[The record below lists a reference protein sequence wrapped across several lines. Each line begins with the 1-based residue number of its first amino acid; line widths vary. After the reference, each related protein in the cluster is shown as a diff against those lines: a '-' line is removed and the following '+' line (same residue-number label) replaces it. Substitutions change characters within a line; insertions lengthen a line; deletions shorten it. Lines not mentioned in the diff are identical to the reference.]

1 MSEPMTKI
9 QVYRDERGGWSFDA
23 AEGRKVDAE
32 LADGY
37 RLGEQPNGQLC
48 IMGAPGELA
57 MRASE
62 AVRRRVV
69 RIPMFWPSYSHLE
82 A

>member
-1 MSEPMTKI
+1 MMKI
-9 QVYRDERGGWSFDA
+9 QVYRDERGGWSFYA
-23 AEGRKVDAE
+23 AEGRKVGAE

-37 RLGEQPNGQLC
+37 RIGEQPDGQLC
-48 IMGAPGELA
+48 ILGAPGGPA
-57 MRASE
+57 MSASE
-62 AVRRRVV
+62 AVRRRVL

>member
-1 MSEPMTKI
+1 MMNI
-9 QVYRDERGGWSFDA
+9 QVYRDERGGWSFSA
-23 AEGRKVDAE
+23 AEGRKVWAE

-37 RLGEQPNGQLC
+37 RIGEQPDGRLC

-57 MRASE
+57 MSASE

-69 RIPMFWPSYSHLE
+69 RIPMFWPSYSHMK